1 MAVADQ
7 ILLDNRSGA
16 PVACSVGGRDPE
28 SYLVLVYYDQ
38 YYSPGRPKALD
49 TYFGDRCGR

>member
-7 ILLDNRSGA
+7 ILLDTRMGFQ
-16 PVACSVGGRDPE
+16 VACCGGDSA
-28 SYLVLVYYDQ
+28 SYIVWVFFDNS
-38 YYSPGRPKALD
+38 YSPGRTALLD

>member
-38 YYSPGRPKALD
+38 YYSPGRPNALD